1 LPRSLQ
7 LAPQLEAQLQKE
19 QQSVTTA
26 TDKEDQEELKARIA
40 QLRQLE
46 KDLDDPGPLYDCLVS
61 CHEILR

>member
-61 CHEILR
+61 CHGIL